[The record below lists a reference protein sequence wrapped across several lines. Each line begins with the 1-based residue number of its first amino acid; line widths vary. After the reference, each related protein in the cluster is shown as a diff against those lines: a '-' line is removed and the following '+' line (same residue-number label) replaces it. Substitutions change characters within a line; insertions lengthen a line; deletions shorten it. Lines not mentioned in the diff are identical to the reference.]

1 MCTVYGF
8 AKGLTKVLL
17 NDSNKVTERLFENY
31 MALQGNVILYA
42 LTKIQKMK
50 ILSLKLI
57 LWITVKKKEY

>member
-42 LTKIQKMK
+42 LAKIQKMK

-57 LWITVKKKEY
+57 L